1 MSLEIVL
8 GPMFSGKSSY
18 AISYVRRIK
27 SINKGV
33 IAIKPS
39 IDNRYTHD
47 EVLITHDREQIPCIM
62 WNTDVVL
69 EPTRHMFQTDYI
81 VIEEA
86 QFFKGLQNFVKYML
100 VAKNKHI
107 VLVGLD
113 GDANQNSFGE
123 ILECIPYAS
132 KITKLNSLCSICRDG
147 SLAPF
152 TRKIHDNTS
161 NSQIDVGGSDKYVA
175 VCLKHLRDN

>member
-18 AISYVRRIK
+18 AISHIRRIK
-27 SINKGV
+27 AINKGV

-62 WNTDVVL
+62 WDVSAVL

-86 QFFKGLQNFVKYML
+86 QFFRGLQNFVKYML

-132 KITKLNSLCSICRDG
+132 KVTKLTSLCSICRDG
-147 SLAPF
+147 TLAPF
-152 TRKIHDNTS
+152 TKKIRDTSS
-161 NSQIDVGGSDKYVA
+161 NSQIDVGGSEKYVA
-175 VCLKHLRDN
+175 VCLKHLTDN